1 MYEEEMRR
9 DDKMQKEEKEEE
21 EKEEEKEKEVAGLI
35 YLIGTCTYMFG
46 RTRSGTLDG

>member
-21 EKEEEKEKEVAGLI
+21 EKEKEKEKEVAGLI
-35 YLIGTCTYMFG
+35 YLIGTCTYLIC
-46 RTRSGTLDG
+46 SVELEVEP